1 MILSFYYIT
10 WYYDHDCNLC
20 NLYHSCHSLSF
31 HLVPSKFK
39 IRNKDEK
46 RKEIEKSKQKI
57 EKTLNKKLELEKNK
71 STVFNSD
78 IRGHISTSEST
89 SLFSSISTVDF
100 LDTRVGKKDGD
111 L

>member
-1 MILSFYYIT
+1 M
-10 WYYDHDCNLC
+10 
-20 NLYHSCHSLSF
+20 SF
-31 HLVPSKFK
+31 HLVPYKFK

-57 EKTLNKKLELEKNK
+57 EKTLNKKLELEKNN
-71 STVFNSD
+71 STVFDSD